1 MGTRDSVEA
10 AFKAI
15 LKDKPY
21 RKVTVSEICAA
32 AGVSRKAFYENFDDK
47 EAVVE
52 WLFDKHVMKLMR
64 DFHRVVSLEEA
75 GILKDSNTLRMYQ
88 GLYAER
94 EYYINLI
101 GPMRGQ
107 DDTFIRVV
115 TNAIYDFNMQ
125 HIPRLA
131 TPSCEWR
138 LDYTA
143 YYFASSQ
150 AMFMQKWISDK
161 MTIPPEQITSLY
173 QNITMPFWDRVIKFQ
188 KGASHT
194 YLTTPGTSKY
204 DES

>member
-1 MGTRDSVEA
+1 MNTCDAVEA

-21 RKVTVSEICAA
+21 RKITVSEMCAA
-32 AGVSRKAFYENFDDK
+32 AGVSRKAFYEKFDDK
-47 EAVVE
+47 ETVVE
-52 WLFDKHVMKLMR
+52 WLFDKHVMKPMR
-64 DFHRVVSLEEA
+64 DFHRVVSLKDA
-75 GILKDSNTLRMYQ
+75 GILKDTNTLRMYQ

-131 TPSCEWR
+131 TPSREWK

-150 AMFMQKWISDK
+150 AMLMQKWISDK
-161 MTIPPEQITSLY
+161 MVISPEEITSLY
-173 QNITMPFWDRVIKFQ
+173 QDITRLLQ
-188 KGASHT
+188 HN
-194 YLTTPGTSKY
+194 
-204 DES
+204 